1 MTKILVRVHLMIDTC
16 PVIFIDTCPVIVY
29 ERLLYGDIQWSIRVR
44 LYLSILVRWYFTSD
58 YCTAIFNDRYLSGY
72 IYRYLS
78 GDILR
83 AIIVRRYLMID
94 TCPVIFIDTCPM
106 IFYERYLSDDILW
119 LIRWYL
125 TIIKRMNNNIQT
137 HIQKQH
143 CNSRRKSHF
152 SKYVNGWL
160 TWAVGFWQTLLY
172 MVSMFTRQLAIVD
185 TFSRTK
191 ELQCNI
197 TVSLK
202 NIMGASTRLQ
212 NTW

>member
-1 MTKILVRVHLMIDTC
+1 MYCIWCTLFTQIYIIRLPYFNSIFSDYNTWIWQHFGFKVKSIIFNNRYLYGSIKRSISFRWYSDDQNTC
-16 PVIFIDTCPVIVY
+16 P
-29 ERLLYGDIQWSIRVR
+29 GS
-44 LYLSILVRWYFTSD
+44 S
-58 YCTAIFNDRYLSGY
+58 NDRYVSGY
-72 IYRYLS
+72 IY
-78 GDILR
+78 
-83 AIIVRRYLMID
+83 
-94 TCPVIFIDTCPM
+94 
-106 IFYERYLSDDILW
+106 RYLSDDILW

-143 CNSRRKSHF
+143 CNSRRNSHF

-202 NIMGASTRLQ
+202 TIMGASTRLQ